1 LSAGNRS
8 AAPSGFVA
16 VVPAGGSGSRMGAGM
31 PKQYRLLRG
40 RPVIDHTLNALLAQ
54 RWIAAV
60 HVVVAPDDTTW
71 QDESA
76 LVELAQRSAG
86 RLQWHNA
93 GGATRQ
99 ETVLAGLTRVTQSNP
114 WVMVHDAARPG
125 VGSDELQAL
134 RAAVEENGV
143 GALLATRVAD
153 TVKLESETQAGFVSS
168 TTPRDRLWLAQ
179 TPQVFGLQ
187 ALKAALQQAQQAG
200 NAFTDEAS
208 AMEASG
214 CFAQLVPG
222 SWRNF
227 KLTTA
232 PDIERAEVTLSH
244 LGARQT
250 GTGS

>member
-1 LSAGNRS
+1 MSS
-8 AAPSGFVA
+8 SSPSGFVA
-16 VVPAGGSGSRMGAGM
+16 VVPAGGSGSRMGAGL
-31 PKQYRLLRG
+31 PKQYRVLRG
-40 RPVIDHTLNALLAQ
+40 QPVIAHTLSALLAQ
-54 RWIAAV
+54 PWIDAV
-60 HVVVAPDDTTW
+60 HVVVAPNDDSW
-71 QDESA
+71 REEPA
-76 LVELAQRSAG
+76 LAKLTERSSG

-93 GGATRQ
+93 GGPTRQ
-99 ETVLAGLTRVTQSNP
+99 DTVLAGLNQITQSDP

-134 RAAVEENGV
+134 QTAVLQNGV

-187 ALKAALQQAQQAG
+187 ALLVVLQEAQRAG
-200 NAFTDEAS
+200 KAFTDEAS

-232 PDIERAEVTLSH
+232 PDIERAEITLSH
-244 LGARQT
+244 LNTEAD
-250 GTGS
+250 SL

>member
-1 LSAGNRS
+1 MPVSN
-8 AAPSGFVA
+8 PSGFVA
-16 VVPAGGSGSRMGAGM
+16 VVPAGGSGSRMGAGV

-40 RPVIDHTLNALLAQ
+40 EPVIAHTLNALLAQ
-54 RWIAAV
+54 RWIDAV
-60 HVVVAPDDTTW
+60 HVVVATNDTFW
-71 QDESA
+71 QDDQR
-76 LVELAQRSAG
+76 LADLTARHSG
-86 RLQWHNA
+86 RLNWHNV

-99 ETVLAGLTRVTQSNP
+99 DTVLAGLMQVSQPNP

-125 VGSDELQAL
+125 IGSDELHAL
-134 RAAVEENGV
+134 RAAVQENGV

-153 TVKLESETQAGFVSS
+153 TVKLESETQTGFVSS

-187 ALKAALQQAQQAG
+187 ALITVLRQAQEAG

-232 PDIERAEVTLSH
+232 PDIERAEITLSH
-244 LGARQT
+244 LKPLDY
-250 GTGS
+250 GSLSS